1 MDGDWKEVIYL
12 SIYVQCLSY
21 LILPYLN
28 LILYIINI
36 YIYMSYV
43 YIYIYMY
50 VMDKHGNIIKRAQS
64 ILTSK

>member
-12 SIYVQCLSY
+12 SIYVQYLSY

-36 YIYMSYV
+36 YMP
-43 YIYIYMY
+43 IYIYTY
-50 VMDKHGNIIKRAQS
+50 VCDG
-64 ILTSK
+64 